1 MQSYS
6 TTEIRVTITK
16 MDTGDYIGL
25 NFDCITQ
32 CSSSKKRKKYIE
44 VVILIQFIEH
54 IGHYFFMYSIHVCN
68 YV

>member
-1 MQSYS
+1 MSEIAMSLPMLSPLLGDVILCLVLSFEVLKMQSYS

-32 CSSSKKRKKYIE
+32 
-44 VVILIQFIEH
+44 
-54 IGHYFFMYSIHVCN
+54 
-68 YV
+68 